1 MLPVILILLFG
12 FIIFVKISKM
22 VSKAVAVLIDFIFL
36 GVFTSYS
43 LHEIITVKIAS
54 GKAVYFWDAIFFIV
68 PCVLY
73 YITLNL
79 LGIYFPRVAGFFNYI
94 ISWIGT
100 LLVYTL
106 LCSIFT
112 GDTFPQLL
120 NNDFFSK
127 FTNYI
132 IVSILAIVTFN
143 IRKNIFA
150 IEESNKELC

>member
-1 MLPVILILLFG
+1 MLPLIIVLLISF
-12 FIIFVKISKM
+12 FIFVKISKM
-22 VSKAVAVLIDFIFL
+22 VSKTVAVLIDFILL

-54 GKAVYFWDAIFFIV
+54 GKAVYFWDALFFIV

-73 YITLNL
+73 YIALKYL
-79 LGIYFPRVAGFFNYI
+79 VIYFPRVSRIFNFI

-100 LLVYTL
+100 LLVYTI
-106 LCSIFT
+106 LCSIFI
-112 GDTFPQLL
+112 GDSFPKLL
-120 NNDFFSK
+120 NNDFFSG

-143 IRKNIFA
+143 IRKNVFA
-150 IEESNKELC
+150 NGKIVE